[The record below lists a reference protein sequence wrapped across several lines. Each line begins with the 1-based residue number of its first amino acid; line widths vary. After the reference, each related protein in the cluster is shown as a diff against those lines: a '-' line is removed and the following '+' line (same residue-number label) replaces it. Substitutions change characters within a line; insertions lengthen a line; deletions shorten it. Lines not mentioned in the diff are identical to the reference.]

1 MRIESQKT
9 GMLHN
14 VSKPCIMTEQSKKS
28 IYISVLFFRDTLI
41 LTILIMQIY
50 ENYLNTPKSIL
61 SFFNNLHYLTLLPML
76 VFMGILAKYR
86 LLPTSFLQIILQN
99 YIKNHNYQNQ
109 NEIIRHSVLHKKH
122 NKEWPV

>member
-1 MRIESQKT
+1 
-9 GMLHN
+9 
-14 VSKPCIMTEQSKKS
+14 
-28 IYISVLFFRDTLI
+28 
-41 LTILIMQIY
+41 
-50 ENYLNTPKSIL
+50 
-61 SFFNNLHYLTLLPML
+61 ML

-122 NKEWPV
+122 NKE